1 MSLGGELR
9 TARLRADLTQEQLA
23 FSAGLDRAYVSLLE
37 NDHKSPTVDTLFR
50 LCRALGT
57 PASELLARVER
68 EQQADNPPKTPPE
81 SPSRAGR
88 GRQRKR
94 ADE

>member
-1 MSLGGELR
+1 MSLGRELR
-9 TARLRADLTQEQLA
+9 SARLRADLTQEKLA
-23 FSAGLDRAYVSLLE
+23 VSAWLDRAYVSQLE

-68 EQQADNPPKTPPE
+68 GHQPVAPAEPPPP
-81 SPSRAGR
+81 PRR
-88 GRQRKR
+88 GRRKR
-94 ADE
+94 ADQ